1 MEQTLCNIT
10 SMTSF
15 LTIQTYVFNYVNF
28 TEENFSKNQC
38 QPLGQ
43 GDIGHYDEQQTNT
56 I

>member
-1 MEQTLCNIT
+1 MFNI
-10 SMTSF
+10 MPI
-15 LTIQTYVFNYVNF
+15 LL
-28 TEENFSKNQC
+28 KNILVKDQC